1 MTVSIHP
8 TAIVHDGAQLGAD
21 VTIGPFC
28 IVGPQVT
35 LKDRVALK
43 SHVSVDGVTEL
54 GADCVVHPFACLGGP
69 PQHLAHQGE
78 PTSLVVGE
86 RNLIREHVAMHAGT
100 VKGGGVTVIGND
112 CMFMTGSNVAH
123 DCILG
128 DNVIMANYA
137 ALGGHVRVGDFV
149 FLGGLSAVHQ
159 FARLGRY
166 CFIGGGGIVTKDVI
180 PYGSVWGN
188 HARLEGLN
196 LVGLKRRG
204 FSRELILALRTA
216 YRMMFAEE
224 GTFQERLDDVLENF
238 SEVDQVVEIV
248 RFIREDSTRPICLPS
263 DS

>member
-1 MTVSIHP
+1 
-8 TAIVHDGAQLGAD
+8 
-21 VTIGPFC
+21 
-28 IVGPQVT
+28 
-35 LKDRVALK
+35 
-43 SHVSVDGVTEL
+43 
-54 GADCVVHPFACLGGP
+54 
-69 PQHLAHQGE
+69 
-78 PTSLVVGE
+78 
-86 RNLIREHVAMHAGT
+86 
-100 VKGGGVTVIGND
+100 
-112 CMFMTGSNVAH
+112 
-123 DCILG
+123 
-128 DNVIMANYA
+128 MANYA
-137 ALGGHVRVGDFV
+137 SMGGHVQVGDYV
-149 FLGGLSAVHQ
+149 FLGGVCAIHQ

-166 CFIGGGGIVTKDVI
+166 CFIGGGAIVTKDVI

-248 RFIREDSTRPICLPS
+248 RFIREDSSRPICLPS

>member
-1 MTVSIHP
+1 MTVTIHP
-8 TAIVHDGAQLGAD
+8 TAIVHDGAMLGEG
-21 VTIGPFC
+21 VNIGPYC

-35 LKDRVALK
+35 LKDRVSLK
-43 SHVSVDGVTEL
+43 SHVVIDGITEI
-54 GADCVVHPFACLGGP
+54 GTETVVHPFACLGGP
-69 PQHLAHQGE
+69 PQHLAHRGE
-78 PTSLVVGE
+78 PTKLMVGE
-86 RNLIREHVAMHAGT
+86 RNLVREHVIMHAGT
-100 VKGGGVTVIGND
+100 EKGGGVTEVGND
-112 CMFMTGSNVAH
+112 CMFMSGSGIAH

-128 DNVIMANYA
+128 NNVILANLA
-137 ALGGHVRVGDFV
+137 SVGGHVKIGDFV
-149 FLGGLSAVHQ
+149 FLGGSCAVHQ

-166 CFIGGGGIVTKDVI
+166 CFIGGGAVVTKDVI

-238 SEVDQVVEIV
+238 SDIDQVVEIV

-263 DS
+263 D

>member
-1 MTVSIHP
+1 MTVTIHP
-8 TAIVHDGAQLGAD
+8 TAIVHEGAKLGEG
-21 VTIGPFC
+21 VHVGPYC

-35 LKDRVALK
+35 LKDRVNLK
-43 SHVSVDGVTEL
+43 SHVVIDGITEI
-54 GADCVVHPFACLGGP
+54 GAETVVHPFACLGGP
-69 PQHLAHQGE
+69 PQHLAHKGE
-78 PTSLVVGE
+78 PTRLVVGE
-86 RNLIREHVAMHAGT
+86 RNLVREHVIMHTGT
-100 VKGGGVTVIGND
+100 EKGGGITEVGND
-112 CMFMTGSNVAH
+112 CMFMSGSGIAH

-128 DNVIMANYA
+128 NNVILANLA
-137 ALGGHVRVGDFV
+137 SVGGHVKIGDFV
-149 FLGGLSAVHQ
+149 FLGGSCAVHQ

-166 CFIGGGGIVTKDVI
+166 CFIGGGAVVTKDVI

-238 SEVDQVVEIV
+238 SDIDQVVEIV

-263 DS
+263 D

>member
-21 VTIGPFC
+21 VNIGPFC

-35 LKDRVALK
+35 LKDRVTLK
-43 SHVSVDGVTEL
+43 SHVSVDGLTEI
-54 GADCVVHPFACLGGP
+54 GADCAVHPFACLGGP
-69 PQHLAHQGE
+69 PQHLAHRGE
-78 PTSLVVGE
+78 PTKLIVGE
-86 RNLIREHVAMHAGT
+86 RNLIREHVAMHTGT
-100 VKGGGVTVIGND
+100 VKGGGVTVVGND
-112 CMFMTGSNVAH
+112 CMFMAGSNVAH
-123 DCILG
+123 DCVVG

-137 ALGGHVRVGDFV
+137 SMGGHVQVGDYV

-248 RFIREDSTRPICLPS
+248 RFIREDSSRPICLPS

>member
-1 MTVSIHP
+1 MSVHIHP

-21 VTIGPFC
+21 VQIGPYC
-28 IVGPQVT
+28 IVGPQVVV
-35 LKDRVALK
+35 KDRTRLL
-43 SHVSVDGVTEL
+43 SHVVLDGITEL
-54 GADCVVHPFACLGGP
+54 GAESVIHPFACLGGP
-69 PQHLAHQGE
+69 PQHLAHKGE
-78 PTSLVVGE
+78 PTKLVVGE
-86 RNLIREHVAMHAGT
+86 RALVREHVIMHTGT
-100 VKGGGVTVIGND
+100 EKGGGITVVGND
-112 CMFMTGSNVAH
+112 CMFMAGSGVAH

-128 DNVIMANYA
+128 NNVIMANLA
-137 ALGGHVRVGDFV
+137 SIGGHVKVGDFV
-149 FLGGLSAVHQ
+149 FLGGSCAVHQ

-166 CFIGGGGIVTKDVI
+166 CFIGGGAIVTKDVI

-204 FSRELILALRTA
+204 FSRETILHLRTA

-238 SEVDQVVEIV
+238 AEVEQVAEIV

-263 DS
+263 E

>member
-1 MTVSIHP
+1 MPVSIHP
-8 TAIVHDGAQLGAD
+8 TAIVHDGAQLGED
-21 VTIGPFC
+21 VQIGPYC
-28 IVGPQVT
+28 IVGSQVT
-35 LKDRVALK
+35 LKDRVSLK
-43 SHVSVDGVTEL
+43 SHVVIDGLTEL

-69 PQHLAHQGE
+69 PQHLAHKGE
-78 PTSLVVGE
+78 PTRLIVGE
-86 RNLIREHVAMHAGT
+86 RNLVRESVIMHTGT
-100 VKGGGVTVIGND
+100 EKGGGITSVGND
-112 CMFMTGSNVAH
+112 CMFMAGSGIAH

-128 DNVIMANYA
+128 NNVILANQA
-137 ALGGHVRVGDFV
+137 SVGGHVRIGDFV
-149 FLGGLSAVHQ
+149 FLGGSCAVHQ

-166 CFIGGGGIVTKDVI
+166 CFIGGGAVVTKDVI

-238 SEVDQVVEIV
+238 SEIDQVVEIV
-248 RFIREDSTRPICLPS
+248 RFIRDESNRPICLPS
-263 DS
+263 E

>member
-1 MTVSIHP
+1 MTVKIHP

-28 IVGPQVT
+28 IVGPEVT
-35 LKDRVALK
+35 LKDRVSLK
-43 SHVSVDGVTEL
+43 SHVSVDGLTEI
-54 GADCVVHPFACLGGP
+54 GADCEIHPFACLGGP
-69 PQHLAHQGE
+69 PQHLAHKGE
-78 PTSLVVGE
+78 PTKLVIGE
-86 RNLIREHVAMHAGT
+86 RNLIREHVAMHTGT
-100 VKGGGVTVIGND
+100 VKGGGVTVVGND

-128 DNVIMANYA
+128 DHVIMANYSS
-137 ALGGHVRVGDFV
+137 LGGHVRVGDFV
-149 FLGGLSAVHQ
+149 FLGGVSAVHQ

-238 SEVDQVVEIV
+238 ADIDQVVEIV
-248 RFIREDSTRPICLPS
+248 RFIREDSNRPICLPS
-263 DS
+263 D

>member
-1 MTVSIHP
+1 MLGEG
-8 TAIVHDGAQLGAD
+8 VH
-21 VTIGPFC
+21 IGPFS

-35 LKDRVALK
+35 LKDRVYLK
-43 SHVSVDGVTEL
+43 SHVVIDGVTEI
-54 GADCVVHPFACLGGP
+54 GADTLVHPFACLGGS
-69 PQHLAHQGE
+69 PQHLAHKGE
-78 PTSLVVGE
+78 PTRLVVGE
-86 RNLIREHVAMHAGT
+86 RNLVREHVIMHTGT
-100 VKGGGVTVIGND
+100 EKGGGVTKVGND
-112 CMFMTGSNVAH
+112 CMFMSGSGIAH
-123 DCILG
+123 DCIVG
-128 DNVIMANYA
+128 NNVILANLA
-137 ALGGHVRVGDFV
+137 SVGGHVKIGDFV
-149 FLGGLSAVHQ
+149 FLGGSCAVHQ

-166 CFIGGGGIVTKDVI
+166 CFIGGGAVVTKDVI

-238 SEVDQVVEIV
+238 SDIDQVVEIV

-263 DS
+263 E